1 MSLPVHTS
9 QTVADKLVTK
19 FICRH
24 GTPCVNIQ
32 TKDANLNRSYLL
44 NYAAYYKLKYL
55 ELHLKDLNRME

>member
-1 MSLPVHTS
+1 MQTAQNVGIVH
-9 QTVADKLVTK
+9 
-19 FICRH
+19 ICI
-24 GTPCVNIQ
+24 NIQ